1 MLRIKQEEREELT
14 YLTYKT
20 YITYK
25 KDFIGVRLCI

>member
-1 MLRIKQEEREELT
+1 MLYIKQEEREELM
-14 YLTYKT
+14 YLIYNT

>member
-1 MLRIKQEEREELT
+1 MLYIKREEQEELT
-14 YLTYKT
+14 YLIYKT

>member
-1 MLRIKQEEREELT
+1 MLYIKQEEREKLI
-14 YLTYKT
+14 YLIYKT

>member
-14 YLTYKT
+14 YLIYKT
-20 YITYK
+20 YIIYK

>member
-1 MLRIKQEEREELT
+1 VLRIKQEEREELT
-14 YLTYKT
+14 YLMYKT